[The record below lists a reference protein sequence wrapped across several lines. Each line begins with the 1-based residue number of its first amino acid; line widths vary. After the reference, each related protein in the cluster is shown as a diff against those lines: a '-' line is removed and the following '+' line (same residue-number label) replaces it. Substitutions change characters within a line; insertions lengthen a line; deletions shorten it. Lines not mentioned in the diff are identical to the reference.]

1 MTKKLLFIGL
11 LVTSFLIGRSTA
23 EPETIV
29 EIEKVPVIPENLV
42 DLRKVDGFDATENGV
57 LLYLSDG
64 TGYYIEK

>member
-11 LVTSFLIGRSTA
+11 LATSFLIGRSTA

-42 DLRKVDGFDATENGV
+42 DLSEVDGFDATENGV